1 MNRGAVFSGL
11 TVFFRCMKTTA
22 ILDVRY
28 GRTCNRRS
36 TNCLRALVNCFSFG
50 DMLVLYDHI
59 VSKVYCR
66 ADISDGFPSFA
77 GICISLGT
85 SFKDT
90 DSIV

>member
-1 MNRGAVFSGL
+1 MNWGAVFFGL
-11 TVFFRCMKTTA
+11 IIFFRCMETSA
-22 ILDVRY
+22 ILDFKY
-28 GRTCNRRS
+28 GRTCNKRS

-66 ADISDGFPSFA
+66 ADISDGLPSFT
-77 GICISLGT
+77 GICTSLGI

-90 DSIV
+90 ETIV